1 MGIFLRSKFIL
12 IMGRCIR
19 AQRHGGSLIFAS
31 HKTHRVAPAKFR
43 TLDYSE
49 KLGYLKGVVKDII
62 HDSGRGAPLAKVAFR
77 DPYRYKQRIEHFIA
91 VEGMFTGQF
100 IYTGVKA
107 SLSVGNILPVKLMPE
122 GTIVTNCEAKF
133 GDRGSFARASG
144 TSATI
149 IGHIDD
155 GRKTRIEL
163 PSGNRKQIKGD
174 CRAMIGIAAGGQRT
188 DKPLLK
194 ANAMYFKMKAKR
206 SHWPRVR
213 GVAMNPVEHPHGGG
227 NHQHIGHPSTVRRD
241 TSRGHKVGLIAARRT
256 GLIRGSRQ
264 IVRKPE

>member
-1 MGIFLRSKFIL
+1 
-12 IMGRCIR
+12 
-19 AQRHGGSLIFAS
+19 
-31 HKTHRVAPAKFR
+31 
-43 TLDYSE
+43 
-49 KLGYLKGVVKDII
+49 
-62 HDSGRGAPLAKVAFR
+62 
-77 DPYRYKQRIEHFIA
+77 
-91 VEGMFTGQF
+91 MFTGQF
-100 IYTGVKA
+100 IYAGTKA
-107 SLSVGNILPVKLMPE
+107 SLSVGNILPVNQMPE

-155 GRKTRIEL
+155 GRKTRVEL
-163 PSGNRKQIKGD
+163 PSGNRKQIVGN
-174 CRAMIGIAAGGQRT
+174 CRAMVGIAAGGQRT

-194 ANAMYFKMKAKR
+194 ANATYFKMKGKR
-206 SHWPRVR
+206 KHWPRVR

-241 TSRGHKVGLIAARRT
+241 KSRGKKVGLIAARRT

-264 IVRKPE
+264 VIRKPE